1 MASSLDGGEL
11 YAFKRQY
18 DRRHQCGDEYVS
30 APLISVVR
38 FPSGSC
44 AEARSYPLEISAF
57 GDREALQVAAQAVE
71 TELDGT

>member
-44 AEARSYPLEISAF
+44 A
-57 GDREALQVAAQAVE
+57 
-71 TELDGT
+71 